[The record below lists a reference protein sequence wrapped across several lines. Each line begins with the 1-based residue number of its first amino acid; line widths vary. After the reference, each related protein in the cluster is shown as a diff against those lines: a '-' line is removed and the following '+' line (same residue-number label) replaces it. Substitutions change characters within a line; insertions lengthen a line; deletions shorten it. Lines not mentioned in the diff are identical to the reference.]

1 MARLLSIGAGHV
13 GLPLSLKFW
22 SVGHH
27 VDLVDIEPTKI
38 DALSAGRMPF
48 LEEGC
53 AGVLSDAAHDPR
65 FQPMTYADIRFAE
78 AVAAADYI
86 VMTLGT
92 PLGGD
97 YTFRFD
103 QYFDVLVRIV
113 PLLSRG
119 VTLVVRSTVAPLF
132 TRNVVTARI
141 AAERDWIPGTDFFP
155 TFCPERLMQGSALQD
170 IDDLPEVIGA
180 DDEES
185 ARRAEALFLSLG
197 DHKRCLRLTTVE
209 AELGKLFLNT
219 YRYTLFGLANEF
231 ALTAEQYGAD
241 IFNILT
247 AANEA
252 YPRGGIP
259 RPGPSRGPCLGK
271 DTAALAFS
279 TPGGLIAHAA
289 LKTNEN
295 LVLHAATDLR
305 AALGTFAHKRVAV
318 LGLAFKADTDDVRD
332 NLTHPLVNLLEREG
346 ATTVVYDPLVPGY
359 DDSAVLASCDAI
371 VLMTAHSVFRSW
383 REEELL
389 WLCARPRD
397 EVFVFDLWNIWPW
410 ADRIFGKGTDDH
422 YEDPGHGGER
432 LAHARGDSAA
442 SA

>member
-1 MARLLSIGAGHV
+1 M

-22 SVGHH
+22 SVGHQ
-27 VDLVDIEPTKI
+27 VDLVDIDEFKI
-38 DALSAGRMPF
+38 EALSEGRMPF

-53 AGVLSDAAHDPR
+53 ADMLCQAAGSDR
-65 FQPMTYADIRFAE
+65 FQPMVYEDSRFTD
-78 AVAAADYI
+78 AVSAAGYV

-103 QYFDVLVRIV
+103 QYFDVLARIV
-113 PLLSRG
+113 PLLAQG

-155 TFCPERLMQGSALQD
+155 TFCPERLMQGSALRD
-170 IDDLPEVIGA
+170 IDDLPEIIGA
-180 DDEES
+180 DDPES
-185 ARRAEALFLSLG
+185 AARAEALFLSLG
-197 DHKRCLRLTTVE
+197 DHKRCLTLTTVE

-241 IFNILT
+241 IFNILS

-259 RPGPSRGPCLGK
+259 NPGPSRGPCLGK

-305 AALGTFAHKRVAV
+305 AALGTFAHRRIAV
-318 LGLAFKADTDDVRD
+318 LGLAFKADTDDSRD
-332 NLTHPLVNLLEREG
+332 NLTVPLVNLLEREG
-346 ATTVVYDPLVPGY
+346 ATTVIYDPLVLGH
-359 DDSAVLASCDAI
+359 DDPAVLRACDA
-371 VLMTAHSVFRSW
+371 VVVMTNHSEFKSWSEADLLARCQRVRS
-383 REEELL
+383 
-389 WLCARPRD
+389 

-422 YEDPGHGGER
+422 YEDPGHGRER
-432 LAHARGDSAA
+432 VAHARGDSATA
-442 SA
+442 R